1 MSGPHKG
8 RRAVNLGRV
17 GLYLECEARCCCWWS
32 SSLEAAGGQ
41 RETTVPENWREKQAA
56 LAELE
61 NKRDSYRLLCF
72 WKETE
77 DEKRVKGNQGNP
89 TQQNCTSVDQMK
101 SKCLVGSVLMANAA
115 FRDTH
120 TLLVVRDDEG
130 HSLSAA
136 VDSVAFPGRADLTE
150 DH

>member
-1 MSGPHKG
+1 MRGPLLLVALVSGG
-8 RRAVNLGRV
+8 CRRTEKDDSSRK
-17 GLYLECEARCCCWWS
+17 LE
-32 SSLEAAGGQ
+32 
-41 RETTVPENWREKQAA
+41 RETSCSCRVKS
-56 LAELE
+56 
-61 NKRDSYRLLCF
+61 DSYRLLCF

-77 DEKRVKGNQGNP
+77 DEKSVKGDHGNP
-89 TQQNCTSVDQMK
+89 TQQNCTSVDHK
-101 SKCLVGSVLMANAA
+101 FFVLMANAA